1 MLNTTETLQRKIGLV
16 QATAINM
23 IDMVGIGPFVTI
35 YLVLT
40 ALPGPYFLYAI
51 FAGALLSWL
60 DAMVWSELGAAYPM
74 AGGSYNF
81 LKIGYGEKKWG
92 RLMSFLY
99 VWQTMIQAPLVIASA
114 SIGFSEYLDYIV
126 PLSKF
131 GGKAVSGGVVI
142 LIVTLLYRKIE
153 AIGRISVIMWV
164 CVFTVFL
171 WIISGAVMHGNIL
184 QPIRDLNNNFSL
196 NILFSVA
203 FGQALGKTMYTFL
216 GYYNVCHL
224 GGEIVNPQKNIP
236 RSMML
241 SVAGI
246 TVLYLLLNISITS
259 VIDINSI
266 IPPKNLPAGTPV
278 PSENKYVVSVY
289 INQLFGHTA
298 AIIATVM
305 ILIVAISSVFSA
317 TLGYTRVPYAA
328 ARDGAFFP
336 VFARLHPEKKFPHI
350 SLLVLGAIA
359 FVFSLLFRMGE
370 VISGILAM
378 RILVQFVAQAVG
390 LVLLRQR
397 YGTGHLPYKM
407 KGYPLP
413 VIISIAI
420 WLFILYN
427 TGHFA
432 LWGLGFAALGCM
444 AFWLAET
451 FHLFRKTSADESH
464 A

>member
-1 MLNTTETLQRKIGLV
+1 MPATETLQRKIGLV

-35 YLVLT
+35 YLVLSY
-40 ALPGPYFLYAI
+40 LPGPYFLYALV
-51 FAGALLSWL
+51 AGAFLSWL

-99 VWQTMIQAPLVIASA
+99 IWQTMIQAPLVMASA
-114 SIGFSEYLDYIV
+114 AIGFSEYLNYIV
-126 PLSKF
+126 PLSEL
-131 GGKAVSGGVVI
+131 GAKAVSGGVII

-153 AIGRISVIMWV
+153 AIGRISVMMWI
-164 CVFTVFL
+164 CVLTVFA
-171 WIISGAVMHGNIL
+171 WIISGAIMHGNML

-196 NILFSVA
+196 NILFSFA
-203 FGQALGKTMYTFL
+203 FGQAMGKSMYTYL

-236 RSMML
+236 RSMMI

-266 IPPKNLPAGTPV
+266 IPPKNGAV
-278 PSENKYVVSVY
+278 PLESKYVVSEY
-289 INQLFGHTA
+289 INRLFGHPA
-298 AIIATVM
+298 AIVATAL
-305 ILIVAISSVFSA
+305 ILLVAISSVFSA
-317 TLGYTRVPYAA
+317 TLGYTRIPYAA
-328 ARDGAFFP
+328 AKDGAFFS
-336 VFARLHPEKKFPHI
+336 VFAKLHPTKKFPHV
-350 SLLVLGAIA
+350 SLLALGAIA

-378 RILVQFVAQAVG
+378 RILVQFVAQSVG
-390 LVLLRQR
+390 LVLLRR
-397 YGTGHLPYKM
+397 RFGTGHLPYKM
-407 KGYPLP
+407 KLYPLP
-413 VIISIAI
+413 VIISIII
-420 WLFILYN
+420 WLFILYT
-427 TGHFA
+427 TGSFA
-432 LWGLGFAALGCM
+432 YWGIGFAALGCV
-444 AFWLAET
+444 AFWLADKY
-451 FHLFRKTSADESH
+451 HLFKKSPADN
-464 A
+464 AD